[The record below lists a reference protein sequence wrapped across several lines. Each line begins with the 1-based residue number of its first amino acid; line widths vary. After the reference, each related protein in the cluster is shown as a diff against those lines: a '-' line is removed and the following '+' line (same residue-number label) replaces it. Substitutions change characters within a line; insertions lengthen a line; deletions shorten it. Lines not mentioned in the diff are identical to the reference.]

1 MNPHRD
7 NNSRP
12 PLAYS
17 AVDDHDQTASYPPS
31 TNHEDPYRWFEPVP
45 PPLDSQQHNRYPQ
58 TSSDHQPVPP
68 KAPMIANPRTL
79 CGGLAV
85 IAATAGIGAWLLSW
99 CANGVLARIPAT
111 SAWARPPLDT
121 SLVVGASVVGVLAA
135 SALLLGLFAIVDPPR
150 LYYGWTATLLALIL
164 LVLTYSTAIAADPN
178 WKPSIAPLVVTAVLA
193 VAIISAVGAMGS
205 PRGGTLRTITE
216 RHTHQSEYL

>member
-1 MNPHRD
+1 MNTDRD

-31 TNHEDPYRWFEPVP
+31 TNHENPYRWFEPSPLP
-45 PPLDSQQHNRYPQ
+45 PDAQQHNGYPEAI
-58 TSSDHQPVPP
+58 SDRQPVPK
-68 KAPMIANPRTL
+68 KASMVANPRTL

-85 IAATAGIGAWLLSW
+85 IAATAGLGAWLLSW
-99 CANGVLARIPAT
+99 CVNSVLARIPAT
-111 SAWARPPLDT
+111 STWARPPLDT
-121 SLVVGASVVGVLAA
+121 SLVVGYTVLGVLAA

-164 LVLTYSTAIAADPN
+164 LALSYSAAIATDPN
-178 WKPSIAPLVVTAVLA
+178 WKLSIAPMAVTAVLA

-205 PRGGTLRTITE
+205 PQSGTLRTIAE
-216 RHTHQSEYL
+216 RHTRRSEYL